1 LIDFFPPFLIQKYMA
16 FNCSILLSD
25 IDINCNK
32 RTTGGIKKAIL
43 LLQKDL
49 TVTFDPTDETVVTAV
64 DTANEVTFEHNTK
77 DNTTNFTENKNTSNG
92 LGVVS
97 TNITIQTPVLDNK
110 VNQIDYMSRR
120 EDIVCVLL
128 HNNDTVTISGW
139 MDGLTM
145 NYDANSGTSVG
156 DKSFVNVTLTTE
168 SGIASLALDDKT
180 PFSDQTI
187 FD

>member
-1 LIDFFPPFLIQKYMA
+1 MA

-32 RTTGGIKKAIL
+32 RVTGGIKKAIL

-49 TVTFDPTDETVVTAV
+49 TITFDPIDETQVTQV
-64 DTANEVTFEHNTK
+64 DTLNTVVFEHNVK
-77 DNTTNFTENKNTSNG
+77 DGTTTFTENKNTSNG
-92 LGVVS
+92 LGVVN
-97 TNITIQTPVLDNK
+97 TNITIQTPAVDNK
-110 VNQIDYMSRR
+110 VNQIDLMSRR
-120 EDIVCVLL
+120 EDIVAILL

-145 NYDANSGTSVG
+145 NYEANSGTSIS
-156 DKSFVNVTLTTE
+156 DKSYVNITLNTE
-168 SGIASLALDDKT
+168 SGIASLVLDDKT

-187 FD
+187 FE

>member
-1 LIDFFPPFLIQKYMA
+1 MP

-32 RTTGGIKKAIL
+32 RVTGGIKKAIL
-43 LLQKDL
+43 LLQKDI
-49 TVTFDPTDETVVTAV
+49 TITFDPTDETVVTSV
-64 DTANEVTFEHNTK
+64 STQNEVVFSHNVK
-77 DNTTNFTENKNTSNG
+77 DGTTNFTENKNTTNG

-97 TNITIQTPVLDNK
+97 TNITIQSPVVDNK
-110 VNQIDYMSRR
+110 VNKIDYMSRR
-120 EDIVCVLL
+120 EDLVAVLL

-145 NYDANSGTSVG
+145 SYEANSGTGVSE
-156 DKSFVNVTLTTE
+156 KSHVNITLNTE
-168 SGIASLALDDKT
+168 SGIASLVLDDKT
-180 PFSDQTI
+180 PFTDQTI

>member
-1 LIDFFPPFLIQKYMA
+1 MA

-32 RTTGGIKKAIL
+32 RVTGGIKKAIL

-49 TVTFDPTDETVVTAV
+49 TLTFDPLDETQVTQV
-64 DTANEVTFEHNTK
+64 DTLDTVTFVHNIK
-77 DNTTNFTENKNTSNG
+77 DGTTNFSENKNTSNG

-97 TNITIQTPVLDNK
+97 TNITIQAPAVDNK
-110 VNQIDYMSRR
+110 VNQIDLMSRR
-120 EDIVCVLL
+120 EDLCCILL

-145 NYDANSGTSVG
+145 NYEANSGTGVS
-156 DKSFVNVTLTTE
+156 DKSHVNITLTTE
-168 SGIASLALDDKT
+168 SGIASLVLDDKT

>member
-1 LIDFFPPFLIQKYMA
+1 MA
-16 FNCSILLSD
+16 FNCSIILSD

-32 RTTGGIKKAIL
+32 RVTGGIKKAIL

-49 TVTFDPTDETVVTAV
+49 TLTFDPLDETQVTQV
-64 DTANEVTFEHNTK
+64 DTLNTVTFSHNTK
-77 DNTTNFTENKNTSNG
+77 DGATTFTENKNTTNG

-97 TNITIQTPVLDNK
+97 TNITIQAPVVDNK
-110 VNQIDYMSRR
+110 VNQIDLMSRR
-120 EDIVCVLL
+120 EDLCCILL

-145 NYDANSGTSVG
+145 NYEANSGTGVS
-156 DKSFVNVTLTTE
+156 DKSHVNITLTTE
-168 SGIASLALDDKT
+168 SGIASLVLDDKT

>member
-1 LIDFFPPFLIQKYMA
+1 MA
-16 FNCSILLSD
+16 FNCSIILSD

-32 RTTGGIKKAIL
+32 RITGGIKKAIL

-49 TVTFDPTDETVVTAV
+49 TITFSPTDETLVTQV
-64 DTANEVTFEHNTK
+64 DTLNTVDFAHNTK
-77 DNTTNFTENKNTSNG
+77 DGTTTFTENKNTSNG

-97 TNITIQTPVLDNK
+97 TDITIQTPAVDNK
-110 VNQIDYMSRR
+110 VNQIDLMSRR
-120 EDIVCVLL
+120 EDICCVLL

-145 NYDANSGTSVG
+145 NYEANSGTGTG
-156 DKSFVNVTLTTE
+156 DKSYVNVALNTE
-168 SGIASLALDDKT
+168 SGIASLVLDDKT

-187 FD
+187 FE

>member
-1 LIDFFPPFLIQKYMA
+1 MA
-16 FNCSILLSD
+16 FNCSIILSD

-32 RTTGGIKKAIL
+32 RITGGIKKAIL

-49 TVTFDPTDETVVTAV
+49 TITFDPTDETKVTQV
-64 DTANEVTFEHNTK
+64 DTLNTVDFAHNTK
-77 DNTTNFTENKNTSNG
+77 DGTTTFTENKNTSNG

-97 TNITIQTPVLDNK
+97 TDITIQTPAVDNK
-110 VNQIDYMSRR
+110 VNQIDLMSRR
-120 EDIVCVLL
+120 EDICCVLL

-145 NYDANSGTSVG
+145 NYEANSGTGTG
-156 DKSFVNVTLTTE
+156 DKSYVNVALNTE
-168 SGIASLALDDKT
+168 SGIASLVLDDKT

-187 FD
+187 FE

>member
-1 LIDFFPPFLIQKYMA
+1 MA

-43 LLQKDL
+43 MLQKDI
-49 TVTFDPTDETVVTAV
+49 TITFDPNDETQVTAV
-64 DTANEVTFEHNTK
+64 DTQNEVTFEHNTK
-77 DNTTNFTENKNTSNG
+77 DGATNFSENKNTSNG
-92 LGVVS
+92 LGVVA
-97 TNITIQTPVLDNK
+97 TDITIQTPALDNK

-120 EDIVCVLL
+120 EDIVCVML

-145 NYDANSGTSVG
+145 NYEASSGTGVSE
-156 DKSFVNVTLTTE
+156 KSMVNITLNTE
-168 SGIASLALDDKT
+168 SGIASLVLDDKT
-180 PFSDQTI
+180 PFTDQTI
-187 FD
+187 FE

>member
-1 LIDFFPPFLIQKYMA
+1 MA

-32 RTTGGIKKAIL
+32 RVTGGIKKAIL

-49 TVTFDPTDETVVTAV
+49 TLTFNPLDETQVTQVDTLNTVTFS
-64 DTANEVTFEHNTK
+64 HNTK
-77 DNTTNFTENKNTSNG
+77 DGTTTFTENKNTSNG

-97 TNITIQTPVLDNK
+97 TNITIQAPAVDNK
-110 VNQIDYMSRR
+110 VNQIDLMSRR
-120 EDIVCVLL
+120 EDLCCILL

-145 NYDANSGTSVG
+145 NYEANSGTGVS
-156 DKSFVNVTLTTE
+156 DKSHVNITLTTE
-168 SGIASLALDDKT
+168 SGIASLVLDDKT

-187 FD
+187 FE

>member
-1 LIDFFPPFLIQKYMA
+1 MA
-16 FNCSILLSD
+16 FNCSIILSD

-32 RTTGGIKKAIL
+32 RITGGIKKAIL

-49 TVTFDPTDETVVTAV
+49 TITFSPTDETLVTQV
-64 DTANEVTFEHNTK
+64 DTLNTVDFAHNTK
-77 DNTTNFTENKNTSNG
+77 DGTTTFTENKNTSNG

-97 TNITIQTPVLDNK
+97 TDITIQTPAVDNK
-110 VNQIDYMSRR
+110 VNQIDLMSRR
-120 EDIVCVLL
+120 EDICCVLL

-145 NYDANSGTSVG
+145 NYEANSGTGTG
-156 DKSFVNVTLTTE
+156 DKSYVNVALNTE
-168 SGIASLALDDKT
+168 SGIASLVLDDKT

-187 FD
+187 FN

>member
-1 LIDFFPPFLIQKYMA
+1 MA

-32 RTTGGIKKAIL
+32 RVTGGIKKAVL

-49 TVTFDPTDETVVTAV
+49 TITFDPLDETQVTQV
-64 DTANEVTFEHNTK
+64 DTVDTVKFEHNPK
-77 DNTTNFTENKNTSNG
+77 DGTTTFTENKNTSNG

-97 TNITIQTPVLDNK
+97 TDITIQAPAVDNK
-110 VNQIDYMSRR
+110 VNQIDLMSRR
-120 EDIVCVLL
+120 EDICCVLL

-145 NYDANSGTSVG
+145 NYEANSGTGISE
-156 DKSFVNVTLTTE
+156 KSFINITLNTE
-168 SGIASLALDDKT
+168 SGIASLVLDDKT
-180 PFSDQTI
+180 PFTDQTI
-187 FD
+187 FN